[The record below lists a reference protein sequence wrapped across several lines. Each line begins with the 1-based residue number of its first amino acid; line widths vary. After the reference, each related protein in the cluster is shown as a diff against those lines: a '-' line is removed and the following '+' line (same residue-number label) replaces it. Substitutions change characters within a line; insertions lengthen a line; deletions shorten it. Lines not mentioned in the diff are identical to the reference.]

1 MTGRIGIGLLM
12 DRPRSSTSPSGDL
25 MPWRCVIH
33 SKTVCKMRGNL
44 RWFTSN
50 LRLGYNSV
58 GSEHMRSLKYKAS
71 GTQPKNA
78 KSSGSPWA
86 SRRMSTGP
94 SHWAMQAKL
103 TQRTT
108 WQTAKTFFSSYASK
122 FPRCNRVAS
131 ALAARL
137 LQGRLAELHGF

>member
-1 MTGRIGIGLLM
+1 
-12 DRPRSSTSPSGDL
+12 
-25 MPWRCVIH
+25 
-33 SKTVCKMRGNL
+33 
-44 RWFTSN
+44 
-50 LRLGYNSV
+50 
-58 GSEHMRSLKYKAS
+58 MRSLKYKAS

-103 TQRTT
+103 TQRTK
-108 WQTAKTFFSSYASK
+108 WQTAKTSFPSYAGK
-122 FPRCNRVAS
+122 FPRCNKVAS

-137 LQGRLAELHGF
+137 LHGRLAELHGF